1 MTKAEVRQA
10 AAEEELQKSKQAK
23 QALNN
28 PAPMGHAG
36 TNYKPT
42 VRNDRVSR
50 GNDRRGGQQRG
61 PIMPTVYR
69 RNKKGSLKKGGSVAP
84 PRLQSLPK
92 KPPTPPAATVA
103 APKAAAGFISGVRRG
118 RKNGVRHREVG
129 ILVDPTAGLDR
140 AVLLEL
146 QLGANKS
153 VRELSWFDIE
163 GLHAAGNLL
172 VATME
177 RDLKHAL
184 P

>member
-1 MTKAEVRQA
+1 M
-10 AAEEELQKSKQAK
+10 
-23 QALNN
+23 
-28 PAPMGHAG
+28 
-36 TNYKPT
+36 
-42 VRNDRVSR
+42 
-50 GNDRRGGQQRG
+50 
-61 PIMPTVYR
+61 
-69 RNKKGSLKKGGSVAP
+69 
-84 PRLQSLPK
+84 
-92 KPPTPPAATVA
+92 
-103 APKAAAGFISGVRRG
+103 
-118 RKNGVRHREVG
+118 G

-172 VATME
+172 VAAME